1 MMISNFVS
9 GTQQASE
16 AAGTFDK
23 INPHTGAIMYPVTVA
38 GESEVDAAIVSC
50 QEAFAQWSETTTVRR
65 GQILGAIVQ
74 AMRANADELAG
85 LIASETG
92 KPPGDA
98 MGEVGGSIA
107 QGEFF
112 AGEGMRLF
120 GRTLNSGMEH
130 KYSFTVRQPHGVCGL
145 IVPANTPLAN
155 ITWKVFPALICGNTA
170 ILKASE
176 DAPRLALRFAEI
188 AREAGLSD
196 GVLNVL
202 QGRSAGPVLV
212 RDPRVALISFTGS
225 TEVGKSIA
233 RDGGERLARVSLEM
247 GGKNPFIVCDDA
259 NMDNAVHWASLS
271 AFSNAGQRCSS
282 GSRLLV
288 QSGVYDSF
296 VSRLIEKAESLR
308 LGIEQGCDLG
318 PVVSRRQRDNILIA
332 IETAKAEGGMVLTGG
347 GAPDDPALTDGFYI
361 QPTLIEGLSHEQILP
376 NTEIFGPVATLH
388 RFDTLQEALQIA
400 NATSYGLTASIHT
413 TSLDRGMWFSQR
425 VRAGAANI
433 NIATFGSEPHMPF
446 GGFGDSGNG
455 TREPGTEALD
465 VYSELKTISVLV
477 RPDLI

>member
-1 MMISNFVS
+1 MTITNYIA
-9 GTQQASE
+9 GTRQTGTDAQ
-16 AAGTFDK
+16 TFDK
-23 INPHTGAIMYPVTVA
+23 INPHDGRVLYPVTIA
-38 GESEVDAAIVSC
+38 GADAVNATIDSC
-50 QEAFAQWSETTTVRR
+50 QAAFPAWSDLTAVRR

-74 AMRANADELAG
+74 AMRANAAELAA
-85 LIASETG
+85 LIAGETG

-98 MGEVGGSIA
+98 MGEVEGSIA

-112 AGEGMRLF
+112 QGEGTRMF
-120 GRTLNSGMEH
+120 GRTLNSGMAH
-130 KYSFTVRQPHGVCGL
+130 KHSFTVRQPHGVCGL

-176 DAPRLALRFAEI
+176 DAPKLALRFAEI
-188 AREAGLSD
+188 AHEAGLPE

-202 QGRSAGPVLV
+202 QGRTAGPALV
-212 RDPRVALISFTGS
+212 KDPRVALISFTGS
-225 TEVGKSIA
+225 TAVGKSIA
-233 RDGGERLARVSLEM
+233 RDGGARLARVSLEL
-247 GGKNPFIVCDDA
+247 GGKNPFVVCDDA
-259 NMDNAVHWASLS
+259 DLDNAVHWASLS

-288 QSGVYDSF
+288 QDRIYDRF
-296 VSRLIEKAESLR
+296 VGRLVDKAESLK
-308 LGIEQGCDLG
+308 LGVAQGCDLG
-318 PVVSRRQRDNILIA
+318 PVVSQRQRDNILHAIA
-332 IETAKAEGGMVLTGG
+332 VAQSEGGTVLTGG
-347 GAPDDPALTDGFYI
+347 RAATGGDLARGFYI
-361 QPTLIEGLSHEQILP
+361 RPTLIDGLAHDRSLP
-376 NTEIFGPVATLH
+376 NTEIFGPVSTVH
-388 RFDTLQEALQIA
+388 RFGTLDEALRMA
-400 NATSYGLTASIHT
+400 NATRYGLTASIHT
-413 TSLDRGMWFSQR
+413 TSTDRGLWFASR

-465 VYSELKTISVLV
+465 VYSELKTVSILV